1 MRVKIFLLIFFIV
14 PLAGCRDL
22 SSLPRV
28 PDSQTPK
35 PTPRLT
41 PKPTVFPG
49 PTLAPVATPEEE
61 TNSQGALPQ
70 PGSFQD
76 ALVTRVIDGD
86 TIEIAGGIRVRYLGM
101 DTPES
106 SQSGKE
112 EECFGYEAHKEN
124 QRLVGG
130 KVVRLEEDFSETDGY
145 GRLLRYVWVGETL
158 INEILVNQGYARAS
172 SQRPDF
178 KYQQRLLQA
187 ENKAKENQRGFWS
200 ACQYFGEPRKKCGC
214 QKDYQ

>member
-14 PLAGCRDL
+14 FLAGCKDL
-22 SSLPRV
+22 SFFPRV

-35 PTPRLT
+35 PTPKLT
-41 PKPTVFPG
+41 LKPTVFSG
-49 PTLAPVATPEEE
+49 PTLTPVATPEEE
-61 TNSQGALPQ
+61 TGGQGTLPK
-70 PGSFQD
+70 PGSLQEV
-76 ALVTRVIDGD
+76 LVTKVIDGD
-86 TIEIAGGIRVRYLGM
+86 TIEIANGTRVRYLGM

-130 KVVRLEEDFSETDGY
+130 KVVRLEKDFSETDGY
-145 GRLLRYVWVGETL
+145 GRLLRYIWVGETL
-158 INEILVNQGYARAS
+158 VNELLVSQGYARAG

-178 KYQQRLLQA
+178 KYQERLLQA
-187 ENKAKENQRGFWS
+187 QGEAEENKRGLWS
-200 ACQYFGEPRKKCGC
+200 ACQYFGQPRKKCGC
-214 QKDYQ
+214 GRDYL